1 MSPNLQQQMADAIQ
15 GGPTCLPDDLLAGT
29 RPSQFRALK
38 AYANTISHARFVAL
52 EETYPLTRQHLGEEA
67 FHAVATHFLDG
78 PHPRSQA
85 LRLIGDGFAE
95 MLDSA
100 AARDLA
106 NIEWAWLE
114 SHGAADAPAMLLERL
129 KGISPEKL
137 VEAKVLIHPTA
148 RIVALEQPSEH
159 LFPDLSGEGT
169 HVLITRP
176 EADVLV
182 NLAGSAEAHL
192 LALAATPIAFGRLLA
207 RNAEAATHLVRS
219 GALRPLL
226 ELVL

>member
-1 MSPNLQQQMADAIQ
+1 MSPDLQQQMAAAIR
-15 GGPTCLPDDLLAGT
+15 GGPAFLPDTLLAGS

-38 AYANTISHARFVAL
+38 AYANTISHARHVAL
-52 EETYPLTRQHLGEEA
+52 EDTYPLTRQHLGDEA
-67 FHAVATHFLDG
+67 FHAAATRFLEG
-78 PHPRSQA
+78 PHPRSHA
-85 LRLIGDGFAE
+85 LRLIGDGFPE
-95 MLDSA
+95 TLDEA

-106 NIEWAWLE
+106 GIEWAWLE

-129 KGISPEKL
+129 KGVSPEKL
-137 VEAKVLIHPTA
+137 VEAKVLIHPTT
-148 RIVALEQPSEH
+148 RIVALEQPGEQ
-159 LFPDLSGEGT
+159 LFPDLSGKGT

-182 NLAGSAEAHL
+182 NLADSAEAHL
-192 LALAATPIAFGRLLA
+192 LELAATPIAFGRLLA